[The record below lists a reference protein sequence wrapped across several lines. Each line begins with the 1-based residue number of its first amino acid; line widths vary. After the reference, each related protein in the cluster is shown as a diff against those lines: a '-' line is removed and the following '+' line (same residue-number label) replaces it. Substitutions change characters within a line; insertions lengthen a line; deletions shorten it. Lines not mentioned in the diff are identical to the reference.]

1 MAYLNGRIRTIDGGR
16 TPLNDDNDSE
26 LEVDSDTNESVIQ
39 EANDVFSS
47 FINGVVPG
55 SQNVT
60 AHLPG
65 RNNIIGRRLAEIGD
79 AVLREHGGVFTELSR
94 MLTQPNG
101 NLSRYRDF
109 VDVVSSLFSDG
120 INWGRILVLMAFGC
134 FVVITFMNRR
144 IVQNILGYVLRYLK
158 EKISGWITRHGGWIT
173 APNGAV
179 SNMKSASPLVM
190 CVTSCIA
197 AFKAMISFFSRK

>member
-65 RNNIIGRRLAEIGD
+65 R
-79 AVLREHGGVFTELSR
+79 
-94 MLTQPNG
+94 
-101 NLSRYRDF
+101 
-109 VDVVSSLFSDG
+109 
-120 INWGRILVLMAFGC
+120 
-134 FVVITFMNRR
+134 
-144 IVQNILGYVLRYLK
+144 
-158 EKISGWITRHGGWIT
+158 
-173 APNGAV
+173 
-179 SNMKSASPLVM
+179 
-190 CVTSCIA
+190 
-197 AFKAMISFFSRK
+197 